1 MRTVCSAVYRW
12 VLIILLL
19 ALVGLSTVA
28 CGGSQPGPGGGTPG
42 ATPTSRPGY

>member
-1 MRTVCSAVYRW
+1 MRTVRSAVSRW
-12 VLIILLL
+12 VLIILL